1 MSVTLFDQSS
11 IKDDEPKCSC
21 VVKDVLKTNGDRFI
35 LTLPS
40 SSTFA
45 NLYSEVSKKVQYVSG
60 TFNLV
65 LICTKKVKDEY
76 DAHSEVEV
84 GEEDQHHLDSTLST
98 TSKNFLEIREKP
110 GVAVE
115 MVYPSTILEDMGPAT
130 SSSCGGYRVD
140 SESHMHRRM
149 AVSSPDTDKLNE
161 HIRQKA
167 DEMASN
173 RLSNASKCPTEND
186 EPKDVRF
193 VGLVNQA
200 MTCYLNSLIQ
210 TLYMTPDFKTALARW
225 ECHNQDDTT
234 SSIPYQLQHLFLLL
248 QTSNKESV
256 ETTGLTRSFGWD
268 SSEAWQQH
276 DIQELCRVMF
286 DALENTFQGTDQAD
300 LIKRLYEGTMKDYVQ
315 CCECH
320 HESARNDTFLDVPI
334 TIRPFGA
341 TTSYKSVIEGLN
353 AFVEPETLDESNQ
366 YYCEKCDKKC
376 DAKKGLK
383 FTKFPYLLTLQL
395 KRFDFDYSTMHRI
408 KLNDCMQFPQILN
421 LNSFTEDTSKDT
433 TSSSTDDDP
442 VNNEEMDDL
451 CEENK
456 EQVDEEDTSSHDSG
470 HDPDRNLPGGSTGDG
485 MNEQSSEEEAS
496 SVDEGIDFESQLS
509 HRRKRRN
516 SWWLNDEEALVDS
529 YLQEGPYVYELFS
542 IMIHSGS
549 AAGGHYYA
557 YIKSFENNRW
567 HSFNDQIVSS
577 ITNLDIEKTF
587 GGVSYPRT
595 SSSYYSTFSSSTNAY
610 MLMYRQINKQRNSMF
625 TETTELPS
633 HIQDLVHR
641 EEEEE
646 RLRIMKIEQERNMCS
661 IRLFLRHPSL
671 VGHLV
676 QPILDKT
683 FEFHKDTTLVDAV
696 KQAHMLMR
704 IKSEVVPVDRCRL
717 VKYDHINDVL
727 DRSYDI
733 DSEDVEK
740 TLSQLL
746 GGPRNSYLFDLL
758 LETREED
765 EKFEKYESGGVTLKT
780 FLADPEA
787 LNLHDQVTIR
797 VTEQQTVLDMKTRI
811 AEKLNLSLASMLV
824 VHERYRGEC
833 HILTND
839 AKTLKSEGFFRS
851 AKLYVDLMTEEESS
865 SDSLKLED
873 TRLWNILDKI
883 ANLLTI
889 NIVLPSEVTEYFN
902 NMQQAM
908 EKTNLDS
915 KLNGQ
920 ASSSSSDEGVGSLG
934 DSSGNSSSPPQ
945 HPPEAVESMND
956 DETMDSNCGEIE
968 SFWQIPE
975 LSHED
980 QTNEGERRRNNSYDN
995 DSILSSVLNDLPGK
1009 LQKRF
1014 EETGYMIPA
1023 SPTSSLKCNS
1033 SQSDPPSLMTDME
1046 FDEMANESFDASNY
1060 NDDVEQ
1066 VLSVESEGSSLSTSC
1081 STLGSTDT
1089 ICHPVEGSC
1098 HATEMSPA
1106 EVVRKSVDVNQS
1118 EVVAPCHCPKPLATG
1133 LPKYSTGKCYPGHVV
1148 QCAAVEPTLDYTKA
1162 LMYADSNSNTSV
1174 DPLITDNRT
1183 DPDGT
1188 GDAHVCAN
1196 KPKQLPIVTNEPVK
1210 SVMWNDNVS
1219 VAPDATA
1226 EPCDSCHDKSTAP
1239 SSSNVN
1245 FCSPQISCAT
1255 CGSSPSQYMKEST
1268 SQDLPNLSS
1277 TAGSSATAP
1286 KDIPESSEACEKIN
1300 PLFSCSPYYKKSILS
1315 SSEGILDSV
1324 SRSRRERTISCSS
1337 AASDG
1342 WGVSSEIAQKQ
1353 FYFRVLEVQQ
1363 NENEENKPCKEL
1375 HVEMDKRMPL
1385 LSLKRHLAHFV
1396 GTATRRFVIYRKYA
1410 SGQENE
1416 MSQLTEDFRTIP
1428 NSTLFVV
1435 KLGRAL
1441 RKDEYR
1447 CKLYQLKLYE
1457 EETAKPLMNW
1467 VIQRGVTVGDA
1478 RNLLCEDITEQCD
1491 IHTQPERIRIR
1502 KKMWKT
1508 PSQVYLE
1515 NDKFGTNISLYGT
1528 IEFFIEFLDKPEPKT
1543 AANQLVLLCRRWRPS
1558 MLKFEDFEE
1567 VVLKDE
1573 VVSSTYL
1580 GWNADHLRKQLA
1592 VVSGIPIDD
1601 IQMAKGRGMFPFR
1614 TSVLDA
1620 DTSLDW
1626 VPTSTSPH
1634 TFSMHLTEDGTVVF
1648 YRDKS
1653 EEIKEITEEERKV
1666 IMDEEMKSNST
1677 ISAST
1682 KTNKDL
1688 SGASTKPV
1696 SYRREK
1702 ALKIFIPP
1710 SRNKEVTTEL

>member
-1 MSVTLFDQSS
+1 
-11 IKDDEPKCSC
+11 
-21 VVKDVLKTNGDRFI
+21 
-35 LTLPS
+35 
-40 SSTFA
+40 
-45 NLYSEVSKKVQYVSG
+45 
-60 TFNLV
+60 
-65 LICTKKVKDEY
+65 
-76 DAHSEVEV
+76 
-84 GEEDQHHLDSTLST
+84 
-98 TSKNFLEIREKP
+98 
-110 GVAVE
+110 
-115 MVYPSTILEDMGPAT
+115 
-130 SSSCGGYRVD
+130 
-140 SESHMHRRM
+140 
-149 AVSSPDTDKLNE
+149 
-161 HIRQKA
+161 
-167 DEMASN
+167 
-173 RLSNASKCPTEND
+173 
-186 EPKDVRF
+186 F

-210 TLYMTPDFKTALARW
+210 TLYMTPEFRNAMYKW

-442 VNNEEMDDL
+442 A
-451 CEENK
+451 
-456 EQVDEEDTSSHDSG
+456 
-470 HDPDRNLPGGSTGDG
+470 GSNGVG

-509 HRRKRRN
+509 HRKIKK
-516 SWWLNDEEALVDS
+516 DFI
-529 YLQEGPYVYELFS
+529 QEGPYVYELFS

-595 SSSYYSTFSSSTNAY
+595 SSSYYSTFSSNSSSTNAY

-625 TETTELPS
+625 METTELPS

-733 DSEDVEK
+733 DSEDGEK

-758 LETREED
+758 LETRDEG
-765 EKFEKYESGGVTLKT
+765 EKFEKYECGGVTLKI

-787 LNLHDQVTIR
+787 LNLHEQVTIR

-811 AEKLNLSLASMLV
+811 AEKLNLSLGSMLV

-833 HILTND
+833 HILTKD
-839 AKTLKSEGFFRS
+839 SKTLKSEGFFRS

-889 NIVLPSEVTEYFN
+889 NIVLPS
-902 NMQQAM
+902 
-908 EKTNLDS
+908 
-915 KLNGQ
+915 
-920 ASSSSSDEGVGSLG
+920 
-934 DSSGNSSSPPQ
+934 
-945 HPPEAVESMND
+945 
-956 DETMDSNCGEIE
+956 
-968 SFWQIPE
+968 
-975 LSHED
+975 
-980 QTNEGERRRNNSYDN
+980 
-995 DSILSSVLNDLPGK
+995 
-1009 LQKRF
+1009 
-1014 EETGYMIPA
+1014 
-1023 SPTSSLKCNS
+1023 
-1033 SQSDPPSLMTDME
+1033 
-1046 FDEMANESFDASNY
+1046 
-1060 NDDVEQ
+1060 

-1089 ICHPVEGSC
+1089 ICHPVEGPC
-1098 HATEMSPA
+1098 HGPEMSPA
-1106 EVVRKSVDVNQS
+1106 EVV
-1118 EVVAPCHCPKPLATG
+1118 L
-1133 LPKYSTGKCYPGHVV
+1133 
-1148 QCAAVEPTLDYTKA
+1148 
-1162 LMYADSNSNTSV
+1162 
-1174 DPLITDNRT
+1174 
-1183 DPDGT
+1183 
-1188 GDAHVCAN
+1188 
-1196 KPKQLPIVTNEPVK
+1196 TNEPVK

-1219 VAPDATA
+1219 VAPDATR
-1226 EPCDSCHDKSTAP
+1226 EPCDSCHEKSTAP

-1245 FCSPQISCAT
+1245 FCSPQISCGA
-1255 CGSSPSQYMKEST
+1255 CGSSSSQYMKEST

-1277 TAGSSATAP
+1277 TAGSSASAP

-1416 MSQLTEDFRTIP
+1416 MSQLTEDFRSIP

-1467 VIQRGVTVGDA
+1467 VIQRGLTVGDA
-1478 RNLLCEDITEQCD
+1478 RNLLCEDISEQCD

-1528 IEFFIEFLDKPEPKT
+1528 IEFFIEFLD
-1543 AANQLVLLCRRWRPS
+1543 
-1558 MLKFEDFEE
+1558 
-1567 VVLKDE
+1567 
-1573 VVSSTYL
+1573 
-1580 GWNADHLRKQLA
+1580 
-1592 VVSGIPIDD
+1592 
-1601 IQMAKGRGMFPFR
+1601 
-1614 TSVLDA
+1614 
-1620 DTSLDW
+1620 
-1626 VPTSTSPH
+1626 
-1634 TFSMHLTEDGTVVF
+1634 
-1648 YRDKS
+1648 
-1653 EEIKEITEEERKV
+1653 
-1666 IMDEEMKSNST
+1666 
-1677 ISAST
+1677 
-1682 KTNKDL
+1682 
-1688 SGASTKPV
+1688 
-1696 SYRREK
+1696 
-1702 ALKIFIPP
+1702 
-1710 SRNKEVTTEL
+1710 

>member
-1 MSVTLFDQSS
+1 
-11 IKDDEPKCSC
+11 
-21 VVKDVLKTNGDRFI
+21 
-35 LTLPS
+35 
-40 SSTFA
+40 
-45 NLYSEVSKKVQYVSG
+45 
-60 TFNLV
+60 
-65 LICTKKVKDEY
+65 
-76 DAHSEVEV
+76 
-84 GEEDQHHLDSTLST
+84 
-98 TSKNFLEIREKP
+98 
-110 GVAVE
+110 
-115 MVYPSTILEDMGPAT
+115 
-130 SSSCGGYRVD
+130 
-140 SESHMHRRM
+140 
-149 AVSSPDTDKLNE
+149 
-161 HIRQKA
+161 
-167 DEMASN
+167 
-173 RLSNASKCPTEND
+173 
-186 EPKDVRF
+186 DVRF

-210 TLYMTPDFKTALARW
+210 TLYMTPEFRNAMYKW

-442 VNNEEMDDL
+442 VN
-451 CEENK
+451 
-456 EQVDEEDTSSHDSG
+456 
-470 HDPDRNLPGGSTGDG
+470 TGCSNGVG

-516 SWWLNDEEALVDS
+516 NFI
-529 YLQEGPYVYELFS
+529 QEGPYVYELFS

-595 SSSYYSTFSSSTNAY
+595 SSSYYSTFSSNSSSTNAY

-625 TETTELPS
+625 METTELPS

-733 DSEDVEK
+733 DSEDGEK

-758 LETREED
+758 LETRDEG
-765 EKFEKYESGGVTLKT
+765 EKFEKYECGGVTLKI

-787 LNLHDQVTIR
+787 LNLHEQVTIR

-811 AEKLNLSLASMLV
+811 AEKLNLSLGSMLV

-833 HILTND
+833 HILTKD
-839 AKTLKSEGFFRS
+839 SKTLKSEGFFRS

-889 NIVLPSEVTEYFN
+889 NIVLPSVILRKKSRTTEKKYQN
-902 NMQQAM
+902 
-908 EKTNLDS
+908 K
-915 KLNGQ
+915 
-920 ASSSSSDEGVGSLG
+920 SLM
-934 DSSGNSSSPPQ
+934 PQ
-945 HPPEAVESMND
+945 Y
-956 DETMDSNCGEIE
+956 SNCGEIE

-995 DSILSSVLNDLPGK
+995 DSMLSSVLNDLP
-1009 LQKRF
+1009 
-1014 EETGYMIPA
+1014 
-1023 SPTSSLKCNS
+1023 
-1033 SQSDPPSLMTDME
+1033 
-1046 FDEMANESFDASNY
+1046 
-1060 NDDVEQ
+1060 
-1066 VLSVESEGSSLSTSC
+1066 
-1081 STLGSTDT
+1081 
-1089 ICHPVEGSC
+1089 
-1098 HATEMSPA
+1098 
-1106 EVVRKSVDVNQS
+1106 
-1118 EVVAPCHCPKPLATG
+1118 
-1133 LPKYSTGKCYPGHVV
+1133 GKCYPGHVV
-1148 QCAAVEPTLDYTKA
+1148 QCAALEPTLDYTKA
-1162 LMYADSNSNTSV
+1162 LMYADSDSNTTG
-1174 DPLITDNRT
+1174 DPSITDNRT
-1183 DPDGT
+1183 NPDGT
-1188 GDAHVCAN
+1188 GDAHVCAH

-1210 SVMWNDNVS
+1210 SVMWNDN
-1219 VAPDATA
+1219 
-1226 EPCDSCHDKSTAP
+1226 
-1239 SSSNVN
+1239 
-1245 FCSPQISCAT
+1245 
-1255 CGSSPSQYMKEST
+1255 
-1268 SQDLPNLSS
+1268 
-1277 TAGSSATAP
+1277 
-1286 KDIPESSEACEKIN
+1286 
-1300 PLFSCSPYYKKSILS
+1300 KSILS

-1416 MSQLTEDFRTIP
+1416 MSQLTEDFRSIP

-1467 VIQRGVTVGDA
+1467 VIQRGLTVGDA
-1478 RNLLCEDITEQCD
+1478 RNLLCEDISEQCD

-1528 IEFFIEFLDKPEPKT
+1528 IEFFIEFLDKPE
-1543 AANQLVLLCRRWRPS
+1543 
-1558 MLKFEDFEE
+1558 
-1567 VVLKDE
+1567 
-1573 VVSSTYL
+1573 
-1580 GWNADHLRKQLA
+1580 
-1592 VVSGIPIDD
+1592 
-1601 IQMAKGRGMFPFR
+1601 
-1614 TSVLDA
+1614 
-1620 DTSLDW
+1620 
-1626 VPTSTSPH
+1626 
-1634 TFSMHLTEDGTVVF
+1634 
-1648 YRDKS
+1648 
-1653 EEIKEITEEERKV
+1653 
-1666 IMDEEMKSNST
+1666 
-1677 ISAST
+1677 
-1682 KTNKDL
+1682 
-1688 SGASTKPV
+1688 
-1696 SYRREK
+1696 
-1702 ALKIFIPP
+1702 
-1710 SRNKEVTTEL
+1710 

>member
-1 MSVTLFDQSS
+1 
-11 IKDDEPKCSC
+11 
-21 VVKDVLKTNGDRFI
+21 
-35 LTLPS
+35 
-40 SSTFA
+40 
-45 NLYSEVSKKVQYVSG
+45 
-60 TFNLV
+60 
-65 LICTKKVKDEY
+65 
-76 DAHSEVEV
+76 
-84 GEEDQHHLDSTLST
+84 
-98 TSKNFLEIREKP
+98 
-110 GVAVE
+110 
-115 MVYPSTILEDMGPAT
+115 
-130 SSSCGGYRVD
+130 
-140 SESHMHRRM
+140 
-149 AVSSPDTDKLNE
+149 
-161 HIRQKA
+161 
-167 DEMASN
+167 
-173 RLSNASKCPTEND
+173 
-186 EPKDVRF
+186 F

-210 TLYMTPDFKTALARW
+210 TLYMTPEFRNAMYKW

-442 VNNEEMDDL
+442 VN
-451 CEENK
+451 
-456 EQVDEEDTSSHDSG
+456 
-470 HDPDRNLPGGSTGDG
+470 TGCSNGVG

-509 HRRKRRN
+509 HRKIKK
-516 SWWLNDEEALVDS
+516 DFI
-529 YLQEGPYVYELFS
+529 QEGPYVYELFS

-595 SSSYYSTFSSSTNAY
+595 SSSYYSTFSSNSSSTNAY

-625 TETTELPS
+625 METTELPS

-733 DSEDVEK
+733 DSEDGEK

-758 LETREED
+758 LETRDEG
-765 EKFEKYESGGVTLKT
+765 EKFEKYECGGVTLKI

-787 LNLHDQVTIR
+787 LNLHEQVTIR

-811 AEKLNLSLASMLV
+811 AEKLNLSLGSMLV

-833 HILTND
+833 HILTKD
-839 AKTLKSEGFFRS
+839 SKTLKSEGFFRS

-889 NIVLPSEVTEYFN
+889 NIVLPSEHPSYSS
-902 NMQQAM
+902 
-908 EKTNLDS
+908 KTS
-915 KLNGQ
+915 
-920 ASSSSSDEGVGSLG
+920 
-934 DSSGNSSSPPQ
+934 
-945 HPPEAVESMND
+945 
-956 DETMDSNCGEIE
+956 
-968 SFWQIPE
+968 WQ
-975 LSHED
+975 
-980 QTNEGERRRNNSYDN
+980 N
-995 DSILSSVLNDLPGK
+995 K
-1009 LQKRF
+1009 
-1014 EETGYMIPA
+1014 
-1023 SPTSSLKCNS
+1023 
-1033 SQSDPPSLMTDME
+1033 
-1046 FDEMANESFDASNY
+1046 SFDASNY

-1066 VLSVESEGSSLSTSC
+1066 
-1081 STLGSTDT
+1081 
-1089 ICHPVEGSC
+1089 
-1098 HATEMSPA
+1098 
-1106 EVVRKSVDVNQS
+1106 
-1118 EVVAPCHCPKPLATG
+1118 
-1133 LPKYSTGKCYPGHVV
+1133 GKCYPGHVV
-1148 QCAAVEPTLDYTKA
+1148 QCAALEPTLDYTKA
-1162 LMYADSNSNTSV
+1162 LMYADSDSNTTG
-1174 DPLITDNRT
+1174 DPSITDNRT
-1183 DPDGT
+1183 NPDGT
-1188 GDAHVCAN
+1188 GDAHVCAH

-1219 VAPDATA
+1219 VAPDATR
-1226 EPCDSCHDKSTAP
+1226 EPCDSCHEKSTAP

-1245 FCSPQISCAT
+1245 FCSPQISCGA
-1255 CGSSPSQYMKEST
+1255 CGSSSSQYMKEST

-1277 TAGSSATAP
+1277 TAGSSASAP

-1300 PLFSCSPYYKKSILS
+1300 PLFSCSPY
-1315 SSEGILDSV
+1315 
-1324 SRSRRERTISCSS
+1324 
-1337 AASDG
+1337 
-1342 WGVSSEIAQKQ
+1342 
-1353 FYFRVLEVQQ
+1353 FQQ

-1416 MSQLTEDFRTIP
+1416 MSQLTEDFRSIP

-1467 VIQRGVTVGDA
+1467 VIQRGLTVGDA
-1478 RNLLCEDITEQCD
+1478 RNLLCEDISEQCD

-1528 IEFFIEFLDKPEPKT
+1528 IEFFIEFLDKPEPKKNMSNLT
-1543 AANQLVLLCRRWRPS
+1543 PIYYLYRP
-1558 MLKFEDFEE
+1558 
-1567 VVLKDE
+1567 
-1573 VVSSTYL
+1573 
-1580 GWNADHLRKQLA
+1580 
-1592 VVSGIPIDD
+1592 
-1601 IQMAKGRGMFPFR
+1601 
-1614 TSVLDA
+1614 
-1620 DTSLDW
+1620 
-1626 VPTSTSPH
+1626 
-1634 TFSMHLTEDGTVVF
+1634 
-1648 YRDKS
+1648 
-1653 EEIKEITEEERKV
+1653 
-1666 IMDEEMKSNST
+1666 
-1677 ISAST
+1677 
-1682 KTNKDL
+1682 
-1688 SGASTKPV
+1688 
-1696 SYRREK
+1696 
-1702 ALKIFIPP
+1702 
-1710 SRNKEVTTEL
+1710 